1 MSDTQTM
8 RPDEQ
13 GYNGWSNYPTWA
25 VALWLDNDPGTY
37 EESRAI
43 VRDALESRALR
54 IDADD
59 ALREYVREMVELDE
73 ASLRAD
79 LLGFALDSVDWREI
93 TDALLDD

>member
-8 RPDEQ
+8 RPDGQ

-43 VRDALESRALR
+43 VRGASGLQ
-54 IDADD
+54 IHADD